1 MAPGEKGAVLVTGA
15 STGIGRATAL
25 RLELDGYRVFA
36 GVRKQE
42 DAESLLKAAVH
53 DRITPVTVDVTEGPS
68 IQAARATVEDEVGER
83 GLAGLVNNA
92 GTANAGPIEHLP
104 VEEFQKVID
113 VNLTGQY
120 AVTQAFLPL
129 VRRARGAVVF
139 ITSIGGLVAT
149 PFMSPYHASKFGLE
163 GMADAL
169 RREVS
174 PWGIRVV
181 IVEPGSIA
189 TPIWDKGTEEFERAE
204 PGMGPEAK
212 RLYGSQM
219 EAMKEAIRETAERGI
234 PPEKVAGVV
243 SKAISSPR
251 PRTRYLVGA
260 DARLMRR
267 AKGLMPTRVFDRVI
281 RRGLKLPGDA
291 PAPR

>member
-1 MAPGEKGAVLVTGA
+1 MAPGDKGAVLVTGA
-15 STGIGRATAL
+15 STGIGRATTL
-25 RLELDGYRVFA
+25 RLEQDGFSVFA

-42 DAESLLKAAVH
+42 DADNLSRAAVH
-53 DRITPVTVDVTEGPS
+53 ERITPVNLDVTEEPS
-68 IQAARATVEDEVGER
+68 IQAARTTIERAVGES

-129 VRRARGAVVF
+129 VRRARGKIVF
-139 ITSIGGLVAT
+139 ITSIGGLIAT

-163 GMADAL
+163 GMADSL

-189 TPIWDKGTEEFERAE
+189 TPIWEKGTDEFERAE

-212 RLYGSQM
+212 RLYGAQM
-219 EAMKEAIRETAERGI
+219 EAMKHAIRDTADRGI
-234 PPEKVAGVV
+234 PPEKVAEVI
-243 SKAISSPR
+243 SKAISSSR
-251 PRTRYLVGA
+251 PRTRYLVGT
-260 DARLMRR
+260 DAKLMRR
-267 AKGLMPTRVFDRVI
+267 VKGALPTRAFDRVM
-281 RRGLKLPGDA
+281 RRSLKLPGDA

>member
-1 MAPGEKGAVLVTGA
+1 MAATDKGAVLVTGA

-25 RLELDGYRVFA
+25 RLEQDGYSVFA

-42 DAESLLKAAVH
+42 DADNLSKAAVH
-53 DRITPVTVDVTEGPS
+53 DRITPVTVDVTEEPS
-68 IQAARATVEDEVGER
+68 IEAARTMIERVVGQS

-129 VRRARGAVVF
+129 IRRAQGKIVF
-139 ITSIGGLVAT
+139 ITSIGGLIAT

-212 RLYGSQM
+212 RLYGPQM
-219 EAMKEAIRETAERGI
+219 DAMKEAIRETADRGI
-234 PPEKVAGVV
+234 PPEKVAKVI
-243 SKAISSPR
+243 SNAISSSR
-251 PRTRYLVGA
+251 PRTRYLVGT
-260 DARLMRR
+260 DAKLMRR
-267 AKGLMPTRVFDRVI
+267 AKGVMPTRVFDRVI
-281 RRGLKLPGDA
+281 RRGLKLPHDA
-291 PAPR
+291 PSPR

>member
-1 MAPGEKGAVLVTGA
+1 MAATDKGAVLVTGA

-25 RLELDGYRVFA
+25 RLEQDGYSVFA

-42 DAESLLKAAVH
+42 DADNLSKAAVH
-53 DRITPVTVDVTEGPS
+53 DRITPVTLDVTEEPS
-68 IQAARATVEDEVGER
+68 IEEARTSIERAVGQS

-104 VEEFQKVID
+104 VEEFKKVID

-129 VRRARGAVVF
+129 IRRARGKVVF
-139 ITSIGGLVAT
+139 ITSIGGLIAT

-163 GMADAL
+163 GMADSL

-212 RLYGSQM
+212 RLYGGQM
-219 EAMKEAIRETAERGI
+219 DAMKQAIRDTADRGI
-234 PPEKVAGVV
+234 RPEKVAEVI
-243 SKAISSPR
+243 SKAVSSSR
-251 PRTRYLVGA
+251 PRTRYLVGT
-260 DARLMRR
+260 DAKLMRR
-267 AKGLMPTRVFDRVI
+267 AKGVMPTAVFDRVV

-291 PAPR
+291 PGSR

>member
-1 MAPGEKGAVLVTGA
+1 MAATDKGAVLVTGA

-25 RLELDGYRVFA
+25 RLEQDGYSVFA

-42 DAESLLKAAVH
+42 DADNLAKAAVH
-53 DRITPVTVDVTEGPS
+53 DRITPVSLDVTEEPS
-68 IQAARATVEDEVGER
+68 IEAARTMIEGVVGQS

-104 VEEFQKVID
+104 VEEFKKVID

-129 VRRARGAVVF
+129 IRRTRGKVVF
-139 ITSIGGLVAT
+139 ITSIGGLIAT

-163 GMADAL
+163 GMADSL

-212 RLYGSQM
+212 RLYGAQM
-219 EAMKEAIRETAERGI
+219 DAMKQAIRDTADRGI
-234 PPEKVAGVV
+234 PPEKVADVI
-243 SKAISSPR
+243 SKVLSSSR

-260 DARLMRR
+260 DAKLMRR
-267 AKGLMPTRVFDRVI
+267 AKGVMPTGVFDRVV

-291 PAPR
+291 PASR